1 MIKSY
6 LKVAYRNLV
15 RHKIYS
21 LINISGLAIGIAF
34 CILAFLFVRNE
45 WMYDTFHTNADR
57 IFRVYRV
64 DVERDGSLDKPVDVR
79 IPMGPA
85 LKDMFPDIE
94 AFVRFTGG
102 WDKHFRL
109 DEKILSGVYYIAD
122 PEIFDVF
129 DFPLKWGDSR
139 TALNDL
145 NSIVL
150 SAEMAQKFFGDEN
163 PVGKTLTQVKKDPED
178 FVVTGVF
185 EPLPPNSSIQFDFLC
200 SHKRDL
206 KMVYS
211 KSGYGGYVWD
221 VFTSTATYVLLHQAV
236 QADDLEDK
244 FPVLMPR
251 VREQMKK
258 THADMGDFS
267 LHLLPLTDMHLNTE
281 IILGPVSNPKYSY
294 ILSGIALLVLVIACI
309 NFVNL
314 AMGQSGTRAT
324 EVGVRKVVGA
334 TRAQLMNQFW
344 GESILLSV
352 FALGSGMALAEL
364 LLPTF
369 NSLFNQKL
377 DILYFSNATT
387 LMFLIGLILFV
398 GLAAGSLPALVLSRF
413 QPVAVIKG
421 RLQVG
426 SMGWLRRGLVVVQ
439 FVLSIILVVSTVVMS
454 GQLHYIRNKNLG
466 FNPAQVISVDL
477 WLMGNE
483 GKQKAF
489 RNAVLQHPAVLSTT
503 GSNPWRYLYYREA
516 RLGEFEDGRTLYGR
530 EFQVDY
536 DFLETF
542 ELELVAGR
550 NFSPD
555 HGSDLQSG
563 MIINEALVRQMGWD
577 DPLGKRFPFEFFQ
590 YTQGHNGHRVTI
602 RNPEVIGV
610 VKDFHLNTLHHKIQP
625 VVLLL
630 NPNGEGL
637 LAARIRTE
645 QTAEVLSFMRS
656 KWNEMEPN
664 VPFSYSFI
672 DEKIAAQY
680 RDDEQWGQ
688 IIRYAAGFAIFV
700 ACLGAFGLTAL
711 AVARRT
717 KEVGI
722 RKVLGA
728 SVSSIVSLFV
738 REFILLVAV
747 ATVIAW
753 PVAWWAMDRW
763 LQDFAYRI
771 DPGIGTFLLGGLLT
785 LAVVLL
791 TVSAQAVRAAWANPV
806 DALRYE

>member
-1 MIKSY
+1 M
-6 LKVAYRNLV
+6 
-15 RHKIYS
+15 
-21 LINISGLAIGIAF
+21 
-34 CILAFLFVRNE
+34 
-45 WMYDTFHTNADR
+45 
-57 IFRVYRV
+57 YRV

-145 NSIVL
+145 SSIVL

-163 PVGKTLTQVKKDPED
+163 PVGKVLTQVKKDPED

-211 KSGYGGYVWD
+211 KYGGYVWN

-244 FPVLMPR
+244 FPVLMPS

-258 THADMGDFS
+258 TGADRGDFS

-334 TRAQLMNQFW
+334 TRAQLINQFW

-369 NSLFNQKL
+369 NGLFNQKL
-377 DILYFSNATT
+377 DILLFFQCNNTDVFNWLDPFYG
-387 LMFLIGLILFV
+387 IGRREPACV
-398 GLAAGSLPALVLSRF
+398 GV
-413 QPVAVIKG
+413 VAI
-421 RLQVG
+421 
-426 SMGWLRRGLVVVQ
+426 SARGGYQ
-439 FVLSIILVVSTVVMS
+439 
-454 GQLHYIRNKNLG
+454 
-466 FNPAQVISVDL
+466 
-477 WLMGNE
+477 
-483 GKQKAF
+483 
-489 RNAVLQHPAVLSTT
+489 
-503 GSNPWRYLYYREA
+503 
-516 RLGEFEDGRTLYGR
+516 RT
-530 EFQVDY
+530 
-536 DFLETF
+536 
-542 ELELVAGR
+542 VAGW
-550 NFSPD
+550 
-555 HGSDLQSG
+555 QYG
-563 MIINEALVRQMGWD
+563 MA
-577 DPLGKRFPFEFFQ
+577 
-590 YTQGHNGHRVTI
+590 
-602 RNPEVIGV
+602 
-610 VKDFHLNTLHHKIQP
+610 
-625 VVLLL
+625 
-630 NPNGEGL
+630 
-637 LAARIRTE
+637 
-645 QTAEVLSFMRS
+645 
-656 KWNEMEPN
+656 
-664 VPFSYSFI
+664 
-672 DEKIAAQY
+672 
-680 RDDEQWGQ
+680 
-688 IIRYAAGFAIFV
+688 
-700 ACLGAFGLTAL
+700 
-711 AVARRT
+711 
-717 KEVGI
+717 
-722 RKVLGA
+722 
-728 SVSSIVSLFV
+728 
-738 REFILLVAV
+738 
-747 ATVIAW
+747 
-753 PVAWWAMDRW
+753 
-763 LQDFAYRI
+763 
-771 DPGIGTFLLGGLLT
+771 
-785 LAVVLL
+785 
-791 TVSAQAVRAAWANPV
+791 
-806 DALRYE
+806 